1 MISRKKGHI
10 INLGSIAGHTAYK
23 GGSVY
28 CATKAAV
35 HMFSEALRSDL
46 GGTGLRVSTIA
57 PGRVETEFSEVRYK
71 GDKEKAKKVYQGFR
85 PLSSN
90 DIADSIYWMATQPE
104 HVNIQ
109 HVVIMGTDQPNAT
122 TVVPLES

>member
-1 MISRKKGHI
+1 
-10 INLGSIAGHTAYK
+10 
-23 GGSVY
+23 
-28 CATKAAV
+28 
-35 HMFSEALRSDL
+35 MFSEALRSDL